1 MTAPTHVGKGSAG
14 TSPARY
20 VAAVAAETMDVAA
33 KSSKRRAAPARANVL
48 VETFNLLTE
57 RDHW

>member
-1 MTAPTHVGKGSAG
+1 MAVPTHVGKGSAE

-20 VAAVAAETMDVAA
+20 AAAVAAETMEVDA

-48 VETFNLLTE
+48 VETFSL
-57 RDHW
+57 